1 VGVVA
6 VAAEK
11 ALAEPRVMT
20 TIAVNITAF
29 MVTSLFGLL
38 FAGCFWAF

>member
-1 VGVVA
+1 VVA

-20 TIAVNITAF
+20 TIAANITAF
-29 MVTSLFGLL
+29 IVISLFEVL
-38 FAGCFWAF
+38 FTGGSRAF

>member
-1 VGVVA
+1 VVA

-20 TIAVNITAF
+20 TIAANITAF
-29 MVTSLFGLL
+29 IVISLFELL
-38 FAGCFWAF
+38 FAGGFQTF